1 MTTKLSTAKE
11 RNRIR
16 SEIAETARDFAA
28 AGLMNAAEAEK
39 ITARML
45 GPDAL
50 PPAPVL
56 KPKDIVSLRE
66 RERMSQAVFA
76 KLLDVTISTLS
87 KWERGEAEPG
97 GPARRLLQVVKV
109 QGAAALMRL
118 G

>member
-1 MTTKLSTAKE
+1 MTTKKHNKGQA
-11 RNRIR
+11 RIR
-16 SEIAETARDFAA
+16 AE
-28 AGLMNAAEAEK
+28 LAEAAQDLAISGLLSKTDADK

-45 GPDAL
+45 RPDAL
-50 PPAPVL
+50 PPAPAL

-87 KWERGEAEPG
+87 KWERGEAAPT
-97 GPARRLLQVVKV
+97 GPARRLLQVVKA
-109 QGAAALMRL
+109 QGAAALMQL